1 MKFVSSSSAFA
12 PRWRWFAS
20 CSLSCSL
27 VLVTFFPRPVSA
39 STCHPFVPVLDL
51 FMLEIH
57 TALHNSALTLPIYT
71 CQFAPGTVRLKDSRG
86 TTSRTRFIVPGTQ
99 PEGLDEI
106 IRVRN
111 HEPFSAVGL
120 EERIGK
126 YVYVIVRIDC
136 LYIVHNIYN
145 IYIHTDTYTIIQCM
159 MTMGWNKIA
168 WCHLKSNRFD
178 PHRV

>member
-1 MKFVSSSSAFA
+1 MIEYGTMRPWFQWNLYPPVLRFA

-51 FMLEIH
+51 FMNEIH
-57 TALHNSALTLPIYT
+57 TALHNSTLTLPIYT
-71 CQFAPGTVRLKDSRG
+71 CQFAPGTVCLKDSRG

-99 PEGLDEI
+99 PDGLDEVV
-106 IRVRN
+106 RVRN
-111 HEPFSAVGL
+111 HE
-120 EERIGK
+120 
-126 YVYVIVRIDC
+126 
-136 LYIVHNIYN
+136 
-145 IYIHTDTYTIIQCM
+145 
-159 MTMGWNKIA
+159 GWNKIA